1 MVDTRSSTRQC
12 KTLLGVNEIVQT
24 NPDKLRLQDQENPLS
39 ALCRLGE
46 VIRGRSAVE
55 SKGCSSNMISRY
67 ELVDDESKESEDFE
81 GDFVFVDMSESDS
94 LASVEVESVVS
105 EDEPGSKSLS
115 ETNKRRYYMD
125 TSTCEDGDSVA
136 SVEIGCEDAPV
147 GKSEAETAHRRNSDS
162 DSLASVEIEV
172 ESSRDNSEFGSPS
185 KTGKRPHDIETPK
198 NTECESQRSRLDQG
212 SRWAHLRHQMLEGGF
227 ILVKRCYIM
236 SPTSTT
242 CTKVTL

>member
-1 MVDTRSSTRQC
+1 
-12 KTLLGVNEIVQT
+12 
-24 NPDKLRLQDQENPLS
+24 
-39 ALCRLGE
+39 
-46 VIRGRSAVE
+46 
-55 SKGCSSNMISRY
+55 
-67 ELVDDESKESEDFE
+67 
-81 GDFVFVDMSESDS
+81 
-94 LASVEVESVVS
+94 
-105 EDEPGSKSLS
+105 
-115 ETNKRRYYMD
+115 MD